1 MISRDVLKPF
11 HASSPVAW
19 ATPAQGFEVLPR
31 RWALERTLAWQGR
44 CRRLSNDRE
53 NPSPAHRHGC
63 SSPTSTRY
71 NSSRK
76 ATETPIR
83 QKMKFRIYAGR
94 KLICSP
100 LTKGIAICNGLE
112 TDKPLVDGCNNYL
125 RGAVRFNSSVG
136 PLHLGGS
143 RPRRNCLVCLVAT
156 RHRDRRQPKS
166 LFESLADRS
175 NLTMLHYGISSVLAV
190 RSGTG

>member
-1 MISRDVLKPF
+1 MISGDVLKPC
-11 HASSPVAW
+11 HASSPVAL

-44 CRRLSNDRE
+44 YRRLSNDRE

-63 SSPTSTRY
+63 SSPTSTLY

-100 LTKGIAICNGLE
+100 LTKGIAICNWLE
-112 TDKPLVDGCNNYL
+112 TDNPLVDGCNNYL
-125 RGAVRFNSSVG
+125 RGAVRFNSF
-136 PLHLGGS
+136 S
-143 RPRRNCLVCLVAT
+143 RPLAPRRFKTAAQLPCLLGCDQAP
-156 RHRDRRQPKS
+156 RQKAAEIPDREPG
-166 LFESLADRS
+166 RS
-175 NLTMLHYGISSVLAV
+175 I
-190 RSGTG
+190 